1 MNGGAFGTGVPW
13 GVGAG
18 VGGGPAGTAGVAGV
32 GAGGLGMKPV
42 ACGGGTAGA
51 GGVTGVGAALGM
63 NPAMILLNIS
73 SK

>member
-18 VGGGPAGTAGVAGV
+18 VGGGPAGTGGVAGV

-42 ACGGGTAGA
+42 SVRMSKKDVWLGTKRQLREGKFSRPTTS
-51 GGVTGVGAALGM
+51 GT
-63 NPAMILLNIS
+63 
-73 SK
+73 